1 MKTFNYKN
9 IIKQIKELEPQ
20 FGKSRPKPASQI
32 GKGFTLLFAVLI
44 ISVALSLSLGATN
57 LVITQLTI
65 SRDIR
70 ESLEAFYAANAGAE
84 CALFWDIQFKF
95 DGPNEVSA
103 FDPLNPI
110 ATEIECNG
118 QSFFVGGPDSCDE
131 DPNPDC
137 TDGISVVDDL
147 EINGRCVQVTVEKFR
162 SVGETNII
170 SRGRNHDCPFSNVL
184 PGSFERILQAT
195 YGI

>member
-1 MKTFNYKN
+1 MKKN
-9 IIKQIKELEPQ
+9 
-20 FGKSRPKPASQI
+20 
-32 GKGFTLLFAVLI
+32 GFTLIFAVLI

-103 FDPLNPI
+103 FDPLNLTT
-110 ATEIECNG
+110 TEIECNG
-118 QSFFVGGPDSCDE
+118 QNFFVGGPPSCSLG
-131 DPNPDC
+131 C
-137 TDGISVVDDL
+137 VDGTSVFEFTV
-147 EINGRCVQVTVEKFR
+147 NNHCVQVTVDKLR
-162 SVGETNII
+162 SISETRVV
-170 SRGRNHDCPFSNVL
+170 SRGRNHDCPFS
-184 PGSFERILQAT
+184 PAPSGSFERILQAT